1 MVELCRY
8 LSVSNASS
16 STGAVIE
23 QCGEF
28 NGELGDFAL
37 VLEQDQ
43 VPLLKDWI
51 ARNIRHN
58 ADHCV
63 QMLDNDA
70 KATFN
75 FLKRMCGIQSCTSEF
90 VKDAGGIQ
98 EFLDEYSARIAPTVE
113 PAEPAE
119 LSEPAEP
126 AEPVATPVA
135 PAEPVATPVAPDE
148 PVATPVEPVESAES
162 VAAPVEPVVQPASPV
177 VQSRTVVQEEI
188 IHRKVSEVQDYDP
201 ALIESISDGQIAESV
216 AKLKALNDQIAL
228 GGLDPKF
235 VLSDSDLEEIYKKI
249 YTYPPEVFKSFILAY
264 LKSVNSETER
274 YRISAVM
281 DDFMKFIEG

>member
-8 LSVSNASS
+8 LSVSDASS

-98 EFLDEYSARIAPTVE
+98 EFLDEYSARIAPAVAA
-113 PAEPAE
+113 AEPD
-119 LSEPAEP
+119 EPPKP

-135 PAEPVATPVAPDE
+135 PAEPVAAPM
-148 PVATPVEPVESAES
+148 EPVESAEP
-162 VAAPVEPVVQPASPV
+162 VAAPVATAEPVVPVVQPASPV

-201 ALIESISDGQIAESV
+201 ALIESISDGQIAESI